1 MHLHTCIC
9 ERRWAGREARRQRQ
23 ALRRGAVE
31 EGSSWG
37 DAHDARGGGGDGRRF
52 VGGHKSPEPGEGSR
66 RVISA
71 QDWDAARASLARSS
85 RRASSVR
92 GSEGSSEELEA
103 SEGADVYRSSDLSGE
118 RQGESERSLFLRE
131 SEHVSEG
138 SDAIDWAASDSPT
151 DGAVS
156 DVARHLGMR

>member
-1 MHLHTCIC
+1 MA
-9 ERRWAGREARRQRQ
+9 EDGQQ
-23 ALRRGAVE
+23 GP
-31 EGSSWG
+31 SWG
-37 DAHDARGGGGDGRRF
+37 DTHDARGDGGDGRRF